1 MSQQLSRTPGDDL
14 IGYLTRYP
22 HELTFGDDDP
32 AAVFGRY
39 HTDDF
44 VLHNDGIPLDK
55 ERLLAHVKVGRR
67 NATQIHVE
75 VHDALISGGQVAA
88 RYTLTAV
95 MRRGQVIATEI
106 HMFGQLTPDGRL
118 RRVEQLSRDVS
129 RNEPGSAEQPE

>member
-1 MSQQLSRTPGDDL
+1 MGSPFSGAPGDDL

-22 HELTFGDDDP
+22 HELTFGHEDP

-44 VLHNDGIPLDK
+44 VLCNDGVPLDR
-55 ERLLAHVKVGRR
+55 ERLLAHAKAGRR
-67 NATQIHVE
+67 NATRIDVQ
-75 VHDALISGGQVAA
+75 VHDALAAGGKVAA
-88 RYTLTAV
+88 RYTLTAL

-106 HMFGQLTPDGRL
+106 HMFGELSPDGRL

-129 RNEPGSAEQPE
+129 DQDPGPAQPPA